1 MKFTTAMRSP
11 ITSCASRTRL
21 PVASTSGTSL
31 STTFVGAR
39 RGRRGGVV
47 VLVVRQQSAS
57 RHKQSPSQDPLK
69 DPRRA

>member
-31 STTFVGAR
+31 SYDLRGAR

-47 VLVVRQQSAS
+47 MLVMRQQSA
-57 RHKQSPSQDPLK
+57 RDEQTH
-69 DPRRA
+69 